1 MMYVAW
7 INIIA
12 GVWLI
17 IAPFVLG
24 YSANQTALVN
34 DIVAGVVVGIIAL
47 VTAVGGL
54 QKK

>member
-1 MMYVAW
+1 MYLAW

-24 YSANQTALVN
+24 YSTNQSALVN
-34 DIVAGVVVGIIAL
+34 DIVVGVVVGIVSLI
-47 VTAVGGL
+47 VAVGGL